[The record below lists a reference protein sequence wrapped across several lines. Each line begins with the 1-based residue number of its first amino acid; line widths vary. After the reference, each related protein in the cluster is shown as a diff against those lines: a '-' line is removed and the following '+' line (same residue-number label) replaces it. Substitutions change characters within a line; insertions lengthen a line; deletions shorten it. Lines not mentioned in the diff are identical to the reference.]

1 MKRLGI
7 LVLILVALAL
17 GYFTTARVLRARLP
31 DAAPSPAAKLDWLAR
46 EFSLAPAQLEAIAK
60 LQADYAPICADHCA
74 AIVAAQERVAA
85 ATTPADLTTARAELS
100 RLEQVCAVATRA
112 HLQSVAAC
120 MPAPQATRFLAMME
134 PRVAHNPGRNGAP
147 ALDGQP

>member
-1 MKRLGI
+1 VKRLGI
-7 LVLILVALAL
+7 LILILVALAL
-17 GYFTTARVLRARLP
+17 GYFATARVLSARLP
-31 DAAPSPAAKLDWLAR
+31 DATPTTAAKLDWLAR
-46 EFSLAPAQLEAIAK
+46 EFALTPAQLEAIAK

-85 ATTPADLTTARAELS
+85 AAKPADLAVAKAELA

-120 MPAPQATRFLAMME
+120 MPGHQAARFLAMME
-134 PRVAHNPGRNGAP
+134 PRVAHNPDRNGAP